1 MFGLLKFSRSARPNR
16 FRSFKLG
23 LEELCPRATPSGID
37 QPPAS
42 ADPTPS
48 YVAPPEPAPPP
59 AQTAPVID
67 NFDAIEVGHGF
78 YKITGHVTSANVN
91 GMVVTFA
98 GIPAINGKTAVCDA
112 DGNFTLVIP
121 VKTDG
126 SDRGGISAQTTNA
139 NGQQSN
145 LALAFVTPTP

>member
-16 FRSFKLG
+16 FRGFKLG
-23 LEELCPRATPSGID
+23 LEELCPRAMPSGID
-37 QPPAS
+37 YPPA
-42 ADPTPS
+42 PS
-48 YVAPPEPAPPP
+48 NPEPAVTAPPPAPVP

-78 YKITGHVTSANVN
+78 YKITGHVTAANVN
-91 GMVVTFA
+91 GMVVNFA

-112 DGNFTLVIP
+112 NGDFTLVIA

-126 SDRGGISAQTTNA
+126 SDRGGISAQTTDA
-139 NGQQSN
+139 NGHQSN